1 MKNKMTEWIA
11 LAGLSALAVVSAL
24 TYGQASANMDL
35 AQADL
40 AADQPVFQ
48 TSQPSTAT
56 ATQQPLLPAPAPST
70 VRGVE
75 VSTATPAEINEKNN
89 QKHNGKNVNPAV
101 PPSGQVPAQVR

>member
-40 AADQPVFQ
+40 TVDQPVFQ
-48 TSQPSTAT
+48 TSQPSSAT

-75 VSTATPAEINEKNN
+75 VSTATPAEIINRKD
-89 QKHNGKNVNPAV
+89 NGKSVNPAV